1 MENKMK
7 IEIWSDVMCPFC
19 YIGKRNFESALEQF
33 EDSKHIEV
41 IWKSFQLDPDMP
53 QIAKE
58 NYVDYLVQRKGM
70 SEEQV
75 KGMLANVTE
84 TAKQVGLSYHLDKS
98 VLVNSMNAHKLLQF
112 ANTKK
117 LGNELEERLFSAF
130 FTEGKNIADIST
142 LTQLGKEIGL
152 DETELQIAFSDDNYA
167 YMVTQDI
174 AEGRHIGV
182 QGVPFFV
189 LDRKYGVSGAQPPA
203 VFLENLEGAFK
214 EWRELN
220 PETKLKMA
228 SNGPSC
234 TPDGICE

>member
-1 MENKMK
+1 MK

-19 YIGKRNFESALEQF
+19 YIGKRNFETALEQF
-33 EDSKHIEV
+33 EHSKHIEV
-41 IWKSFQLDPDMP
+41 IWKSFQLDPEMP
-53 QIAKE
+53 QVAKE

-70 SEEQV
+70 SVEQV
-75 KGMLANVTE
+75 KEMLANVTE
-84 TAKQVGLSYHLDKS
+84 SAKQVGLTYDLDKS
-98 VLVNSMNAHKLLQF
+98 VLVNSINAHKLLQF
-112 ANTKK
+112 ATTKG
-117 LGNELEERLFSAF
+117 LVNELEERLFSAF
-130 FTEGKNIADIST
+130 FTEGKNIANLES

-152 DETELQIAFSDDNYA
+152 DENELQIAFTDDNYA
-167 YMVTQDI
+167 YMVNQDI
-174 AEGRHIGV
+174 AEGRQIGV

-189 LDRKYGVSGAQPPA
+189 LDRKYGVSGAQPSP

-220 PETKLKMA
+220 PESKLKMA

>member
-19 YIGKRNFESALEQF
+19 YIGKRNLESALEQF
-33 EDSKHIEV
+33 HGKNQIE
-41 IWKSFQLDPDMP
+41 ILWKSYQLDAEMP
-53 QIAKE
+53 QVAE
-58 NYVDYLVQRKGM
+58 ESYVEYLVQRKRM
-70 SEEQV
+70 PADEVNQ
-75 KGMLANVTE
+75 MLANVTAS
-84 TAKQVGLSYHLDKS
+84 AKEVGLTYNLDKS
-98 VLVNSMNAHKLLQF
+98 VLVNSLNAHKLLQF
-112 ANTKK
+112 AKTKG

-130 FTEGKNIADIST
+130 FTEGKNIADLTT

-152 DETELQIAFSDDNYA
+152 DETELQTAFSDDSYA
-167 YMVTQDI
+167 YRVTQDI

-189 LDRKYGVSGAQPPA
+189 LDRRYGVSGAQPPA
-203 VFLENLEGAFK
+203 VFLENLEAAFK

-220 PETKLKMA
+220 PESKLKMA

-234 TPDGICE
+234 TPDGIC

>member
-19 YIGKRNFESALEQF
+19 YIGKRNLESALEQF
-33 EDSKHIEV
+33 HGKNQIE
-41 IWKSFQLDPDMP
+41 ILWKSYQLDAEMP
-53 QIAKE
+53 QVAE
-58 NYVDYLVQRKGM
+58 ESYVEYLVQRKRM
-70 SEEQV
+70 PADEVNQ
-75 KGMLANVTE
+75 MLANVTAS
-84 TAKQVGLSYHLDKS
+84 AKEVGLTYNLDKS
-98 VLVNSMNAHKLLQF
+98 VLVNSLNAHKLLQF
-112 ANTKK
+112 AKTKG
-117 LGNELEERLFSAF
+117 LGNELEERLFRAF
-130 FTEGKNIADIST
+130 FTEGKNIADLST

-152 DETELQIAFSDDNYA
+152 DETELQTAFSDDSYA

-203 VFLENLEGAFK
+203 VFLENLEAAFK

-220 PETKLKMA
+220 PESKLKMA

-234 TPDGICE
+234 TPDGIC